1 MSHSKDLG
9 LSPCA
14 ISWCSG
20 CTSAL
25 LLKGLKSVVSES
37 PAPSQRACT
46 RPELSSGGLVGF
58 SLFDISLGK
67 VRL

>member
-1 MSHSKDLG
+1 MSHCKDLG
-9 LSPCA
+9 LSPCTT
-14 ISWCSG
+14 SLCSG
-20 CTSAL
+20 YTLAL

-46 RPELSSGGLVGF
+46 RPELSSGGWVGF
-58 SLFDISLGK
+58 SLSDISLGK